1 MTSPAAAAILGAR
14 HAHRILLPLGADAP
28 ADIAAG
34 YAAQREV
41 AAALGAVPPAG
52 FKIGATTKQMQAYL
66 GLAGPAAGFV
76 QAENLQAGAGQFRF
90 ADLIAPGVE
99 CEVGLRLGA
108 DLPAGPC
115 TRAEAAAAV
124 AEVFAAIEIVEKRY
138 TDLAELGTP
147 TLIADQIFHRA
158 GVLGAPAA
166 GWREADLGAIRGR
179 ITVDGA
185 LRGEGV
191 GADLLG
197 HPLEALA
204 WLAGSPAAAAFGGL
218 KAGQVVFLGSVT
230 PPIWLDGPCEVTVA
244 FDVLGRATA
253 SFG

>member
-1 MTSPAAAAILGAR
+1 MTSQAAAAILDAR
-14 HAHRILLPLGADAP
+14 RAKRILLPLGAAAP

-41 AAALGAVPPAG
+41 AAGLGAVPPAG

-76 QAENLQAGAGQFRF
+76 QAENLQAEAGRFRF

-115 TRAEAAAAV
+115 TRAAAAAAV
-124 AEVFAAIEIVEKRY
+124 ADVFAAIEIVEKRY
-138 TDLAELGTP
+138 TDLGALGTP
-147 TLIADQIFHRA
+147 TLIADQVFHRA

-179 ITVDGA
+179 LTVNGA

-230 PPIWLDGPCEVTVA
+230 PPIWLDGPCEVTVE

-253 SFG
+253 SFA

>member
-1 MTSPAAAAILGAR
+1 MTSPAASAILGAR
-14 HAHRILLPLGADAP
+14 AARGMLAPLGAAAP
-28 ADIAAG
+28 VDVAAG
-34 YAAQREV
+34 YAVQREV

-66 GLAGPAAGFV
+66 GLSGPAAGFV
-76 QAENLQAGAGQFRF
+76 RADDLQAESGRFRF

-138 TDLAELGTP
+138 NDLAALGTP
-147 TLIADQIFHRA
+147 TLIADQVFHRA

-166 GWREADLGAIRGR
+166 GWRGADLGAIRGR
-179 ITVDGA
+179 IAVDGA

-197 HPLEALA
+197 HPFEALA

-230 PPIWLDGPCEVTVA
+230 PPIWLDGPCRVTVE
-244 FDVLGRATA
+244 FDVLGKAEA
-253 SFG
+253 AFG

>member
-1 MTSPAAAAILGAR
+1 MTSQAATAILAAR
-14 HAHRILLPLGADAP
+14 QARRILLPLGTAAP

-76 QAENLQAGAGQFRF
+76 QGENLQAEAGRFRF

-115 TRAEAAAAV
+115 TRAAAAAAV
-124 AEVFAAIEIVEKRY
+124 ADVFAAIEIVEKRY

-147 TLIADQIFHRA
+147 TLIADQVFHRA

-230 PPIWLDGPCEVTVA
+230 PPIWLNGPCEVTVA
-244 FDVLGRATA
+244 FDVLGRVTA
-253 SFG
+253 SFA